1 MRMTRKVMGLV
12 LCGGLAMAPAAVMG
26 AQASAAASTKGAVNI
41 AGRWLGAFDIVQPD
55 GSVQED
61 RAIFNLKQEGSTITG
76 SAGPA
81 EDKMGTV
88 SDGSVQGQD
97 VRFAVSI
104 HQEVKVQFALK
115 LEGDRLRG
123 EATGLPGPAEGAKI
137 LVNMA
142 RWPEGAAAPE
152 LVHVKGGLFATV
164 SALDTKLFDAYN
176 HCDLSTLGAMV
187 TDDLEFY
194 HDKTG
199 LAVGKQPFVD
209 AIKNNICGKTQRTL
223 VPGSLEVYPLKGY
236 GAVEVGVHRFSHP
249 GHPEEGLGEAKFLTV
264 WQNKDGAW
272 KIARAISY
280 DHEPVKQ

>member
-1 MRMTRKVMGLV
+1 MGLV
-12 LCGGLAMAPAAVMG
+12 LCGVLAMAPAG
-26 AQASAAASTKGAVNI
+26 AMRAQAAASTAASASTAAKGAVNVS
-41 AGRWLGAFDIVQPD
+41 GRWLGAFDIVSPD
-55 GSVQED
+55 GSVKED
-61 RAIFNLKQEGSTITG
+61 RALFLLKQDGTTITG

-88 SDGSVQGQD
+88 SEGAVQGKD

-115 LEGDRLRG
+115 LEGDRLLG
-123 EATGLPGPAEGAKI
+123 EATGLPESGEGAKI
-137 LVNMA
+137 AVNMA
-142 RWPEGAAAPE
+142 RWPEGAGAPE

-176 HCDLSTLGAMV
+176 HCDLTTLGAMV

-199 LAVGKQPFVD
+199 LAVGRQTFVN
-209 AIKNNICGKTQRTL
+209 AIKNNICPGHVQREL
-223 VPGSLEVYPLKGY
+223 VAGSLEVYPLQGY
-236 GAVEVGVHRFSHP
+236 GAVEVGVHRFHHP
-249 GHPEEGLGEAKFLTV
+249 GETGNVGEAKFLTV